1 MFYHMYD
8 ASKSWNGYEYQG
20 KVAMK
25 ETLLYLEKI
34 IEEKNIKK
42 FEMLENYINNN
53 KIYLEI
59 EENEDFSIIDNDKYI
74 SVHQVKTG
82 EGRDAAATLNMFFSC
97 LEKKFGKYFL
107 HYTNE
112 IPITFGIIHKEF
124 KDELDKLLNFNRE
137 SCFDNNGEFKLSK
150 KKHSFP
156 LALINMNTSEENLD
170 TNIEFIKEKLKE
182 YKETPIDKSR
192 FVLKKENN
200 SLEIEIKD
208 IIEKIYIRINK
219 NIVVNDIEHKYM
231 NFGKILNDNIEKR
244 SIDKMAE
251 KKINFK
257 KFIDILKKDT
267 LEAPEDYIAYK
278 NHEKIIEVIDKK
290 CNSLIEEQYCDKNN
304 CNSLCRL
311 PIVVHKIKEIDK
323 IQDVME
329 FVKGLNFPDKIEAIQ
344 HQNISS
350 LFNCIRHKNLNF
362 YNNYLY
368 LKEKN
373 ECGTI
378 YINDDEIDY
387 KRSFNNNEKYFN
399 ELIREKEVILTKYI
413 RINDILGKDSADIF
427 QIKETKF
434 EDYTEPKKLKI
445 ETYEEWGKEND
456 RNN

>member
-34 IEEKNIKK
+34 IEEKNIKN

-53 KIYLEI
+53 KICLEI

-82 EGRDAAATLNMFFSC
+82 EGRDAAATLNMFFSY
-97 LEKKFGKYFL
+97 LEKNFGKYFL

-112 IPITFGIIHKEF
+112 ISITFETIYKEF
-124 KDELDKLLNFNRE
+124 KDELDELLNFNRE

-156 LALINMNTSEENLD
+156 LALYKMGTNEENLCK
-170 TNIEFIKEKLKE
+170 NMRLVKETLKK
-182 YKETPIDKSR
+182 YKEMPIDESR

-200 SLEIEIKD
+200 SLEGAIKD
-208 IIEKIYIRINK
+208 IIEKIYIKINK
-219 NIVVNDIEHKYM
+219 NIITKDIEHKYM
-231 NFGKILNDNIEKR
+231 YFGKILNNNIEKR
-244 SIDKMAE
+244 SIGKMTE
-251 KKINFK
+251 KEINFK
-257 KFIDILKKDT
+257 EFIDILKEDT

-290 CNSLIEEQYCDKNN
+290 CNDLIEEQHCDKNN

-311 PIVVHKIKEIDK
+311 PIITSKIKEIDK

-329 FVKGLNFPDKIEAIQ
+329 FVKGLNFPDKVEVFQIK
-344 HQNISS
+344 NINT
-350 LFNCIRHKNLNF
+350 LINYIRNKNLNF

-378 YINDDEIDY
+378 DINEDEIDY
-387 KRSFNNNEKYFN
+387 KRSFNNNKKYFN
-399 ELIREKEVILTKYI
+399 KLIREKEVILTKHI